1 MNTKEILNKCS
12 EIEVDAGD
20 ALHLLRAFEVNAA

>member
-1 MNTKEILNKCS
+1 MDAKEILNRCS

-20 ALHLLRAFEVNAA
+20 ALRLLRAFEVNAT

>member
-20 ALHLLRAFEVNAA
+20 ALRLLRAFEVNAA

>member
-1 MNTKEILNKCS
+1 MNTKEILNRCS

-20 ALHLLRAFEVNAA
+20 ALRLLRAFEV